1 MNKIVVPHDYHIHTR
16 FSCDGKQ
23 SMEDVCERALDLG
36 LPEICFTEHVDF
48 TPGDPCS
55 FHFKADEYFR
65 ALARVREQYGDRL
78 LIRAGAEM
86 GESHRFPYETEILMD
101 EYPFDFII
109 GSLHWVG
116 EEFVFSRDYF
126 ERNGK
131 HAAYQKYFEELLV
144 MVRVGGFD
152 VVGHFDVV
160 KRYGYDVVGPY
171 DPHEHEEIIRE
182 VLTAC
187 VDEGIG
193 LEVNTSTL
201 RRPVGEP
208 SPSLTILKWYRELGG
223 EIVTLGSDAHETAHV
238 GYALA
243 DMVELLQAAGF
254 EYVARF
260 VDRQAEFVKITSN
273 E

>member
-1 MNKIVVPHDYHIHTR
+1 MGERIGVPHDYHIHTR
-16 FSCDGKQ
+16 FSCDGQ
-23 SMEDVCERALDLG
+23 QDMEEVCERAIALG
-36 LPEICFTEHVDF
+36 LPEICFTEHADY

-55 FHFKADEYFR
+55 FHFKPDAYFQ
-65 ALARVREQYGDRL
+65 ALERVRQQYGGRL

-86 GESHRFPYETEILMD
+86 GESHRFPYETELLMD

-116 EEFVFSRDYF
+116 DEFVLSRDYF
-126 ERNGK
+126 EKHGK
-131 HAAYQKYFEELLV
+131 HDAYQKYFEELLV

-160 KRYGYDVVGPY
+160 KRYGYDVYGPF
-171 DPHEHEEIIRE
+171 DPHDHEEIIRE
-182 VLTAC
+182 VLEAC

-201 RRPVGEP
+201 RRPVNEP
-208 SPSLTILKWYRELGG
+208 SPHPTILNWYRELVWD
-223 EIVTLGSDAHETAHV
+223 IVTLGSDAHELAHV
-238 GYALA
+238 GYALT
-243 DMVELLQAAGF
+243 DMVELLRATGF

-260 VDRQAEFVKITSN
+260 VDRQAEFVKIG